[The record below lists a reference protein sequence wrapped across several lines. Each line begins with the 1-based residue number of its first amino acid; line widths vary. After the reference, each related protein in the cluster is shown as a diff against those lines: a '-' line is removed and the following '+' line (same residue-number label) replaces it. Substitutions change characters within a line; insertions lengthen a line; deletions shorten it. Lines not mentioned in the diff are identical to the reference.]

1 MSNFSRVMQLAL
13 RLRWNVAACL
23 VSSLVIAVLWAGN
36 LSAVFWVVDV
46 VMEGKS
52 LPMYI
57 DEQIADAQLDLMAI
71 ETKIAGL
78 SVVANDSVA
87 ADTKLRQAQHE
98 QSVQADRLARY
109 QWFKPMADR
118 WLPTTAF
125 ATLVYVCVVVFVSTL
140 IKNILRIVN
149 QVLVSRIGCRV
160 SYELRDM
167 FYRHM
172 LRLDMADFNHNG
184 RGDLMNRCTSDINA
198 VDVGVQTVFG
208 VTVREPLKMIACFVG
223 AAWVSWRLLLLTII
237 VAPAAYLVI
246 RWLAKALKRANR
258 RAMEE
263 LSIIYDKLNETLSS
277 IKLIK
282 AFTMEAVEHEHFERC
297 AKTYYRRQ
305 MRIAWYN
312 SLVSPLTENLGMA
325 MVLMAAVAGGFLVLS
340 GKTELFGLPISDQPL
355 THGSMSMF
363 FGMLVGMSD
372 PARRL
377 SNVFSFLQ
385 QSSAA
390 ADRVFQVLDRKPSIV
405 DTPNPVPLP
414 RLAQSLRFENV
425 SFEYDPDKRVLEHI
439 DLDVAAGETIA
450 IVGPNGCGKSTLLSL
465 LSRFYDPTSGRIT
478 IDGVDI
484 RDVALHDLRSR
495 IGIVSQEVLMMNDT
509 VAANIAYGVP
519 DADDDAIE
527 AAARSAYAHG
537 FITEKL
543 ADGYDTVVGP
553 SGNRLSGGQRQ
564 RIALARAIL
573 ADPEILILDEATS
586 QVDVESEHLIHQV
599 LEEFA
604 QQRTTLL
611 ITHRMSTIALADRVV
626 VMDKGKILDAGTH
639 ELLITRCEVYSRLFN
654 LTWRESA

>member
-13 RLRWNVAACL
+13 RLRWNVAACII
-23 VSSLVIAVLWAGN
+23 SSLVIAVLWAGN

-46 VMEGKS
+46 VMEDKS

-57 DEQIADAQLDLMAI
+57 DEQIADAQQELASLDAKIGELSIAAI
-71 ETKIAGL
+71 ESL
-78 SVVANDSVA
+78 D
-87 ADTKLRQAQHE
+87 ADRALRQAQFDHRV
-98 QSVQADRLARY
+98 QSDRLSRFE
-109 QWFKPMADR
+109 WIKPWADK
-118 WLPTTAF
+118 WLPTTPF
-125 ATLVYVCVVVFVSTL
+125 ATLVYVCFAVLISTL
-140 IKNILRIVN
+140 IKNVFRIIN
-149 QVLVSRIGCRV
+149 QVLVSRLGCRV
-160 SYELRDM
+160 AFQLRDQ

-184 RGDLMNRCTSDINA
+184 RGDLMNRCTADINA

-208 VTVREPLKMIACFVG
+208 VAVREPLKMIACFIG

-237 VAPAAYLVI
+237 VAPAAYLLI

-263 LSIIYDKLNETLSS
+263 LSIIYDKLSETLAS

-282 AFTMEAVEHEHFERC
+282 AFTMEAVEHDHFEKC

-325 MVLMAAVAGGFLVLS
+325 MVLMAAMAGGFLVLS
-340 GKTELFGLPISDQPL
+340 GETALFGIPISDRAL
-355 THGSMSMF
+355 THGSMSLF

-390 ADRVFQVLDRKPSIV
+390 ADRVYQILDRAPSIV
-405 DTPNPVPLP
+405 DTPHPQLLP
-414 RLAQSLRFENV
+414 RLAQTLRFEDV
-425 SFEYDPDKRVLEHI
+425 SFGYDATKEVLSHI

-465 LSRFYDPTSGRIT
+465 LPRFYDPTSGRIT
-478 IDGVDI
+478 VDGVDI

-527 AAARSAYAHG
+527 AAARAAYAHG

-543 ADGYDTVVGP
+543 ANGYDTVVGP
-553 SGNRLSGGQRQ
+553 GGNRLSGGQRQ

-599 LEEFA
+599 LEVFA

-626 VMDKGKILDAGTH
+626 VMDKGEILDAGTH

-654 LTWRESA
+654 LNWRESA